1 MAHIF
6 FGGEKASEE
15 EAKRELEKHV
25 KGVCDLIHTVRFESD
40 DGGKHIVLYIEV
52 EVINERLS
60 PYIKE
65 ALHCAKWMGWRHM
78 ILKVPPGQIDAII
91 KKKD

>member
-25 KGVCDLIHTVRFESD
+25 RGACDLVHAVRFESD
-40 DGGKHIVLYIEV
+40 DGGKHIVLYLEV
-52 EVINERLS
+52 EDTNNHLS

-65 ALHCAKWMGWRHM
+65 ALHCPKWMGWRHM
-78 ILKVPPGQIDAII
+78 ILKVPIGQIDAII
-91 KKKD
+91 SKKD